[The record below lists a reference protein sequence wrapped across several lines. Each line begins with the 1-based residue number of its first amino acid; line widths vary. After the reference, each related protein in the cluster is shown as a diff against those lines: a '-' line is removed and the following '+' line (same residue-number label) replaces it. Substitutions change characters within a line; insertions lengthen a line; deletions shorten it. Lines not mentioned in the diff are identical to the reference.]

1 MKSEAPN
8 RSATKSSHRGWL
20 PGRSWTWVHA
30 GLIALLSLTGCGPSA
45 TDAARPTNPAP
56 AAPGSALRNHGFLQ
70 PLTNAQP
77 RLTTVKLWLGSI
89 ELETEVAARPIEI
102 LTGMMY
108 RKKMEETEG
117 MIFVL
122 PDSPRQA
129 SFWMK
134 NTKVPLSCAYIDAAG
149 KILET
154 HNLNPF
160 DENPVASATDQ
171 ICYVLEVP
179 QGWFQRKKIEV
190 GALVR
195 SDRGSLQETFHRR

>member
-1 MKSEAPN
+1 M
-8 RSATKSSHRGWL
+8 GVIL
-20 PGRSWTWVHA
+20 PSWTWTWTWMQA
-30 GLIALLSLTGCGPSA
+30 ALFTTLLLTGCGPSPS
-45 TDAARPTNPAP
+45 DAARPVSAVPSPGTLPAHH
-56 AAPGSALRNHGFLQ
+56 SNFLQ

-108 RKKMEETEG
+108 REKMEDTEG

-122 PDSPRQA
+122 PDAPRKA
-129 SFWMK
+129 SFWMR

-149 KILET
+149 RILET

-160 DENPVASATDQ
+160 DESPVESSTDQ
-171 ICYVLEVP
+171 ISYVLEVP

-190 GALVR
+190 GAFVR
-195 SDRGSLQETFHRR
+195 TDRGTLQETFRRR